1 MNDRSVLSEAS
12 APEAEEGDSY
22 GADEIEVLEGLE
34 PIRKR
39 PGMYIGD
46 TGTAG
51 LHQLVWEVVDNAVDE
66 STMGYCDRID
76 VTLHSDGSCEVSDN
90 GRGIPTDM
98 LEEHG
103 KPAVEVVFTTLH
115 AGGKFN
121 NGTGYRFSGGLHGIG
136 ISAVNALSRRVDVEI
151 HRDSREFKIAFAD
164 GGEVAEPLRNGAR
177 SQAAQ
182 SQAAQSQ
189 AAQSQAAQSQAA
201 GPHAQNSDTQALASP
216 NSHFIQPSAAHIS
229 QTRTTGTTVRFF
241 PDATIFEDITFRAQT
256 IRERLRTMS
265 FLNKGLLIR
274 FRDLRSHRRED
285 ARAEAPRAEVAKE
298 SSESGLEAN
307 TQEASSPAASPAGTS
322 NGEWVEYYTEDGI
335 VDFVRHLN
343 KAKEPL
349 FPEVGTFAEQTE
361 ERELE
366 IAFQWNSGFNADGI
380 HSYANGINTTSG
392 GTHEDGFRR
401 SLTNVIN
408 RYARKFN
415 KIKTDE
421 KNLSGED
428 IHEGLTAIVSVKLGE
443 PQFEGQTKRKLG
455 NGEITQFVREAT
467 NKYFTRWLEENPGP
481 ANQILEKALLARK
494 ARREA
499 EEARRAVRRKSA
511 LVRSGLPGKLSDCSS
526 RFPEESELY
535 VVEGD
540 SAGGS
545 ARKARDPKTMAILAI
560 RGKILNVERATA
572 LRMIRN
578 EEIQSLINAIGANF
592 GEEFEIDKIRYHKII
607 LLCDADVDGSHI
619 SILLLT
625 FFFRQMRELVENGHV
640 YIAQPPLYS
649 TMVGKEKRYLKDDA
663 DKDAFLR
670 DRPNHKSEFQ
680 RLKGLGEMDADELW
694 DTTMDPDTRT
704 LLQITVEEATIADE
718 ILAQLMGDVV
728 EDRKRFIQENASDVR
743 FLDI

>member
-90 GRGIPTDM
+90 GRGIPTDL

-136 ISAVNALSRRVDVEI
+136 ISAVNALSQRVDVEI

-164 GGEVAEPLRNGAR
+164 GGEVAEPLRAEPLHGDAR
-177 SQAAQ
+177 SPEAQ
-182 SQAAQSQ
+182 SQLADQ
-189 AAQSQAAQSQAA
+189 
-201 GPHAQNSDTQALASP
+201 HAQNG
-216 NSHFIQPSAAHIS
+216 AAHIS
-229 QTRTTGTTVRFF
+229 QTRATGTTVRFF
-241 PDATIFEDITFRAQT
+241 PDATIFDDITFRAQT

-285 ARAEAPRAEVAKE
+285 ARAEAPRAEVVKE
-298 SSESGLEAN
+298 SNDSGLEAN
-307 TQEASSPAASPAGTS
+307 TQEASSPAAGPAGTS

-380 HSYANGINTTSG
+380 HSYANGINTTAG

-408 RYARKFN
+408 RYARQFN

>member
-1 MNDRSVLSEAS
+1 
-12 APEAEEGDSY
+12 
-22 GADEIEVLEGLE
+22 
-34 PIRKR
+34 
-39 PGMYIGD
+39 
-46 TGTAG
+46 
-51 LHQLVWEVVDNAVDE
+51 
-66 STMGYCDRID
+66 
-76 VTLHSDGSCEVSDN
+76 
-90 GRGIPTDM
+90 
-98 LEEHG
+98 
-103 KPAVEVVFTTLH
+103 
-115 AGGKFN
+115 
-121 NGTGYRFSGGLHGIG
+121 
-136 ISAVNALSRRVDVEI
+136 
-151 HRDSREFKIAFAD
+151 
-164 GGEVAEPLRNGAR
+164 
-177 SQAAQ
+177 
-182 SQAAQSQ
+182 
-189 AAQSQAAQSQAA
+189 
-201 GPHAQNSDTQALASP
+201 
-216 NSHFIQPSAAHIS
+216 
-229 QTRTTGTTVRFF
+229 
-241 PDATIFEDITFRAQT
+241 
-256 IRERLRTMS
+256 MS

-285 ARAEAPRAEVAKE
+285 ARAG
-298 SSESGLEAN
+298 SDSGQEAN
-307 TQEASSPAASPAGTS
+307 AQESSSPAASPVASPAGTS

-349 FPEVGTFAEQTE
+349 FPEVGTFAEQTQ

-380 HSYANGINTTSG
+380 HSYANGINTTAG

-670 DRPNHKSEFQ
+670 DRPNHKNEFQ

>member
-1 MNDRSVLSEAS
+1 MSDRTVLSATS
-12 APEAEEGDSY
+12 APEAEVLTGDSY

-136 ISAVNALSRRVDVEI
+136 ISAVNALSQRVDVAI
-151 HRDSREFKIAFAD
+151 HRDEKEFKIAFAD
-164 GGEVAEPLRNGAR
+164 GGEVAEPLRSEPHDAR
-177 SQAAQ
+177 SQAARSQEAQSPAAQ
-182 SQAAQSQ
+182 SQAAD
-189 AAQSQAAQSQAA
+189 
-201 GPHAQNSDTQALASP
+201 PLAQNG
-216 NSHFIQPSAAHIS
+216 AAHIS
-229 QTRTTGTTVRFF
+229 QTRATGTTVKFF

-274 FRDLRSHRRED
+274 FRDLRSDRRED
-285 ARAEAPRAEVAKE
+285 
-298 SSESGLEAN
+298 
-307 TQEASSPAASPAGTS
+307 
-322 NGEWVEYYTEDGI
+322 GEWVEYYTEDGI

-349 FPEVGTFAEQTE
+349 FPEVGTFAEQTQ

-380 HSYANGINTTSG
+380 HSYANGINTTAG

-408 RYARKFN
+408 RYARQFN

>member
-1 MNDRSVLSEAS
+1 MSDKSVISA
-12 APEAEEGDSY
+12 APEAAQNNSY

-46 TGTAG
+46 TATAG

-76 VTLHSDGSCEVSDN
+76 VTLHSDGSCEVADN
-90 GRGIPTDM
+90 GRGIPTDT
-98 LEEHG
+98 LDG
-103 KPAVEVVFTTLH
+103 YDRPAVEVVFTELH
-115 AGGKFN
+115 AGGKF
-121 NGTGYRFSGGLHGIG
+121 GTGYRFSGGLHGIG

-151 HRDSREFKIAFAD
+151 HRDSKVFRIAFAD
-164 GGEVAEPLRNGAR
+164 GGEVAVPLYDEDRSNG
-177 SQAAQ
+177 QVMP
-182 SQAAQSQ
+182 
-189 AAQSQAAQSQAA
+189 
-201 GPHAQNSDTQALASP
+201 GNDLT
-216 NSHFIQPSAAHIS
+216 
-229 QTRTTGTTVRFF
+229 QTRESGTTVRFF
-241 PDATIFEDITFRAQT
+241 PDPAIFEDITFRAQT

-274 FRDLRSHRRED
+274 FRDLRSHHQ
-285 ARAEAPRAEVAKE
+285 E
-298 SSESGLEAN
+298 SRSNDDSSTSSSASSS
-307 TQEASSPAASPAGTS
+307 ASSPTS
-322 NGEWVEYYTEDGI
+322 SSSNNAEWVEYYTENGI
-335 VDFVRHLN
+335 ADFVRHLN

-349 FPEVGTFAEQTE
+349 FPEVGTFSERGKD
-361 ERELE
+361 RELE

-392 GTHEDGFRR
+392 GTHENGFRK
-401 SLTNVIN
+401 SLARIVNH
-408 RYARKFN
+408 YAKKFN
-415 KIKTDE
+415 KIKDGE
-421 KNLSGED
+421 KSLSGED
-428 IHEGLTAIVSVKLGE
+428 IHEGLSAIVSVKLID

-455 NGEITQFVREAT
+455 NSEMEGFVREAT

-481 ANQILEKALLARK
+481 ANQILEKSLLARK
-494 ARREA
+494 ARSEA

-526 RFPEESELY
+526 RFPEECELY

-560 RGKILNVERATA
+560 RGKILNVERATT

-578 EEIQSLINAIGANF
+578 EEVQSLIKAIGANF
-592 GEEFEIDKIRYHKII
+592 GEEFDIDKIRYHKII

-625 FFFRQMRELVENGHV
+625 FFFRQMRQLVEDGHIYV
-640 YIAQPPLYS
+640 AQPPLYS
-649 TMVGKEKRYLKDDA
+649 TMVGKEKHYLKDDA
-663 DKDAFLR
+663 AKDAFLR

-680 RLKGLGEMDADELW
+680 RLKGLGEMDAEELW
-694 DTTMDPDTRT
+694 TTTMDPETRT

-728 EDRKRFIQENASDVR
+728 EDRKRFIQENAGDVR

>member
-1 MNDRSVLSEAS
+1 MILRFFAMAKPLENIVLAMNDKAALSEAS
-12 APEAEEGDSY
+12 APQALNSY

-90 GRGIPTDM
+90 GRGIPTDL

-121 NGTGYRFSGGLHGIG
+121 NGSGYRFSGGLHGIG
-136 ISAVNALSRRVDVEI
+136 ISAVNALSQRVDVEI
-151 HRDSREFKIAFAD
+151 HRDSKAFKIAFAD
-164 GGEVAEPLRNGAR
+164 GGEVAEPLCEETR
-177 SQAAQ
+177 SQLSVLQ
-182 SQAAQSQ
+182 NGTVQN
-189 AAQSQAAQSQAA
+189 
-201 GPHAQNSDTQALASP
+201 GTLQNSPIQSSP
-216 NSHFIQPSAAHIS
+216 AKAGDYQIADARFDIAR
-229 QTRTTGTTVRFF
+229 TRETGTTVRFF

-274 FRDLRSHRRED
+274 FRDLRSHRQ
-285 ARAEAPRAEVAKE
+285 E
-298 SSESGLEAN
+298 SDDN
-307 TQEASSPAASPAGTS
+307 
-322 NGEWVEYYTEDGI
+322 WVEYFTDNGI

-349 FPEVGTFAEQTE
+349 FPEVGTFAEQTQ

-380 HSYANGINTTSG
+380 HSYANGINTTAG

-401 SLTNVIN
+401 SLTNAVN

-415 KIKTDE
+415 KIKADE

-428 IHEGLTAIVSVKLGE
+428 IHEGLTAIVSVKLTE

-592 GEEFEIDKIRYHKII
+592 GEEFDIDKIRYHKII

-625 FFFRQMRELVENGHV
+625 FFFRQMRQLVEDGHV

-670 DRPNHKSEFQ
+670 DRPNHKNEFQ

>member
-1 MNDRSVLSEAS
+1 MNDRSALSETP
-12 APEAEEGDSY
+12 APEAEVLNSDSY

-121 NGTGYRFSGGLHGIG
+121 NGSGYRFSGGLHGIG
-136 ISAVNALSRRVDVEI
+136 ISAVNALSQRVDVEI
-151 HRDSREFKIAFAD
+151 HRDNKEFKMAFAD
-164 GGEVAEPLRNGAR
+164 GGEVAEPLRGEAR
-177 SQAAQ
+177 SQ
-182 SQAAQSQ
+182 
-189 AAQSQAAQSQAA
+189 
-201 GPHAQNSDTQALASP
+201 
-216 NSHFIQPSAAHIS
+216 
-229 QTRTTGTTVRFF
+229 TRETGTTVRFF

-285 ARAEAPRAEVAKE
+285 TRAELARAEDARADSAKE
-298 SSESGLEAN
+298 RGDSGQETSNLEAS
-307 TQEASSPAASPAGTS
+307 TATGPAGTS

-349 FPEVGTFAEQTE
+349 FPEVGTFAEQTQ

-380 HSYANGINTTSG
+380 HSYANGINTTAG

-428 IHEGLTAIVSVKLGE
+428 IHEGLTAIVSVKLVE

-663 DKDAFLR
+663 DKDAFLK
-670 DRPNHKSEFQ
+670 DRPNHKNEFQ

-694 DTTMDPDTRT
+694 DTTMDPETRT

>member
-182 SQAAQSQ
+182 SQE
-189 AAQSQAAQSQAA
+189 AQSQAA
-201 GPHAQNSDTQALASP
+201 GPHAQNSDNQAVASP

-285 ARAEAPRAEVAKE
+285 ARAEVARAEDARQ
-298 SSESGLEAN
+298 SNDSGLEAN
-307 TQEASSPAASPAGTS
+307 TQEANIPAASPAGTS

-380 HSYANGINTTSG
+380 HSYANGINTTAG

-408 RYARKFN
+408 RYARQFN

>member
-1 MNDRSVLSEAS
+1 
-12 APEAEEGDSY
+12 
-22 GADEIEVLEGLE
+22 
-34 PIRKR
+34 
-39 PGMYIGD
+39 
-46 TGTAG
+46 
-51 LHQLVWEVVDNAVDE
+51 
-66 STMGYCDRID
+66 
-76 VTLHSDGSCEVSDN
+76 
-90 GRGIPTDM
+90 M

-136 ISAVNALSRRVDVEI
+136 ISAVNALSQRVDVEI

-182 SQAAQSQ
+182 SQE
-189 AAQSQAAQSQAA
+189 AQSQAA
-201 GPHAQNSDTQALASP
+201 GSHAQNSDTQAVASP

-274 FRDLRSHRRED
+274 FRDLRSDRRED
-285 ARAEAPRAEVAKE
+285 
-298 SSESGLEAN
+298 
-307 TQEASSPAASPAGTS
+307 
-322 NGEWVEYYTEDGI
+322 GEWVEYYTEDGI

-349 FPEVGTFAEQTE
+349 FPEVGTFAEQTQ

-380 HSYANGINTTSG
+380 HSYANGINTTAG

-408 RYARKFN
+408 RYARQFN

>member
-1 MNDRSVLSEAS
+1 MLN
-12 APEAEEGDSY
+12 GDSY

-66 STMGYCDRID
+66 STMGYCDCID

-121 NGTGYRFSGGLHGIG
+121 NGSGYRFSGGLHGIG

-151 HRDSREFKIAFAD
+151 HRDSKEFKIAFAD
-164 GGEVAEPLRNGAR
+164 GGEVAEPLSDGAR

-182 SQAAQSQ
+182 SQAAD
-189 AAQSQAAQSQAA
+189 
-201 GPHAQNSDTQALASP
+201 PHAQNGDIQAFASQ
-216 NSHFIQPSAAHIS
+216 NSRTNQSSAAHIS
-229 QTRTTGTTVRFF
+229 QTRETGTTVRFF

-285 ARAEAPRAEVAKE
+285 TRAELARAEDARADNAKE
-298 SSESGLEAN
+298 RGDSSQETGGQEAGGPAAGNLEA
-307 TQEASSPAASPAGTS
+307 SPAAGPAGTS

-349 FPEVGTFAEQTE
+349 FPEVGTFAEQTQ

-380 HSYANGINTTSG
+380 HSYANGINTTAG

-428 IHEGLTAIVSVKLGE
+428 IHEGLTAIVSVKLVE

-663 DKDAFLR
+663 DKDAFLK
-670 DRPNHKSEFQ
+670 DRPNHKNEFQ

-694 DTTMDPDTRT
+694 DTTMDPETRT

>member
-1 MNDRSVLSEAS
+1 MNDRSALSEVS

-90 GRGIPTDM
+90 GRGIPTDL

-136 ISAVNALSRRVDVEI
+136 ISAVNALSQRVDVEI

-177 SQAAQ
+177 SQEAQ
-182 SQAAQSQ
+182 SQE
-189 AAQSQAAQSQAA
+189 AQSQAA
-201 GPHAQNSDTQALASP
+201 GPHAQNSDTQAVASP

-229 QTRTTGTTVRFF
+229 QTRATGTTVRFF
-241 PDATIFEDITFRAQT
+241 PDATIFDDITFRAQT

-285 ARAEAPRAEVAKE
+285 ARAEVARAEDARQ
-298 SSESGLEAN
+298 SSDSGLEAN
-307 TQEASSPAASPAGTS
+307 TQEASSPAAGPAGTS

-380 HSYANGINTTSG
+380 HSYANGINTTAG

-428 IHEGLTAIVSVKLGE
+428 IHEGLTAIVSVKLTE

>member
-1 MNDRSVLSEAS
+1 MNDRSALSETP
-12 APEAEEGDSY
+12 APEAEVLDSSSY

-121 NGTGYRFSGGLHGIG
+121 NGSGYRFSGGLHGIG
-136 ISAVNALSRRVDVEI
+136 ISAVNALSQRVDVEI

-164 GGEVAEPLRNGAR
+164 GGEVAEPLRSEAR
-177 SQAAQ
+177 S
-182 SQAAQSQ
+182 
-189 AAQSQAAQSQAA
+189 
-201 GPHAQNSDTQALASP
+201 L
-216 NSHFIQPSAAHIS
+216 
-229 QTRTTGTTVRFF
+229 TRETGTTVRFF

-285 ARAEAPRAEVAKE
+285 ARAELARAEDVRTSGD
-298 SSESGLEAN
+298 SS
-307 TQEASSPAASPAGTS
+307 QEAGGSKASLAAGPTSNS

-349 FPEVGTFAEQTE
+349 FPEVGTFAEQTQ

-380 HSYANGINTTSG
+380 HSYANGINTTAG

-428 IHEGLTAIVSVKLGE
+428 IHEGLTAIVSVKLVE

-663 DKDAFLR
+663 DKDAFLK
-670 DRPNHKSEFQ
+670 DRPNHKNEFQ

-694 DTTMDPDTRT
+694 DTTMDPETRT

>member
-1 MNDRSVLSEAS
+1 MNDRSALSEVS

-90 GRGIPTDM
+90 GRGIPTDL

-182 SQAAQSQ
+182 SQE
-189 AAQSQAAQSQAA
+189 AQSQAA
-201 GPHAQNSDTQALASP
+201 GPHAQNSDTQAVASP

-285 ARAEAPRAEVAKE
+285 
-298 SSESGLEAN
+298 
-307 TQEASSPAASPAGTS
+307 
-322 NGEWVEYYTEDGI
+322 GEWVEYYTEDGI

-380 HSYANGINTTSG
+380 HSYANGINTTAG

-625 FFFRQMRELVENGHV
+625 FFFRKMRELVENGHV

>member
-1 MNDRSVLSEAS
+1 MNDRSSLSEAS
-12 APEAEEGDSY
+12 APEAVALNGDSY

-90 GRGIPTDM
+90 GRGIPTDL

-136 ISAVNALSRRVDVEI
+136 ISAVNALSQRVDVEI
-151 HRDSREFKIAFAD
+151 HRDDKEFKIAFAD
-164 GGEVAEPLRNGAR
+164 GGEVAEPLRDGAR
-177 SQAAQ
+177 SQVDASQAAQ
-182 SQAAQSQ
+182 SQAAD
-189 AAQSQAAQSQAA
+189 
-201 GPHAQNSDTQALASP
+201 PHAQNGAV
-216 NSHFIQPSAAHIS
+216 NIS
-229 QTRTTGTTVRFF
+229 QTRETGTTVRFF

-285 ARAEAPRAEVAKE
+285 ARAD
-298 SSESGLEAN
+298 SDSGQEAN
-307 TQEASSPAASPAGTS
+307 TQEASISAPSSPAAGPAGTS

-349 FPEVGTFAEQTE
+349 FPEVGTFAEQTQ

-380 HSYANGINTTSG
+380 HSYANGINTTAG

-670 DRPNHKSEFQ
+670 DRPNHKNEFQ

>member
-1 MNDRSVLSEAS
+1 MSDRSALSEVSAS
-12 APEAEEGDSY
+12 EAGEGDSY

-76 VTLHSDGSCEVSDN
+76 VTLHRDGSCEVSDN

-177 SQAAQ
+177 SQAAH
-182 SQAAQSQ
+182 
-189 AAQSQAAQSQAA
+189 
-201 GPHAQNSDTQALASP
+201 PHAQNSDTQAVASP

-229 QTRTTGTTVRFF
+229 QTRATGTTVRFF
-241 PDATIFEDITFRAQT
+241 PDATIFDDITFRAQT

-285 ARAEAPRAEVAKE
+285 ARAEVARAEDARQ
-298 SSESGLEAN
+298 SSDSGLEAN
-307 TQEASSPAASPAGTS
+307 TQEANIPAASPAGTS

-349 FPEVGTFAEQTE
+349 FPEVGTFAEQTQ

-380 HSYANGINTTSG
+380 HSYANGINTTAG

-428 IHEGLTAIVSVKLGE
+428 IHEGLTAIVSVKLTE

>member
-1 MNDRSVLSEAS
+1 MNDKSALSEAS
-12 APEAEEGDSY
+12 APQVLNSY

-66 STMGYCDRID
+66 STMGYCDCID

-90 GRGIPTDM
+90 GRGIPTDL

-121 NGTGYRFSGGLHGIG
+121 NGSGYRFSGGLHGIG
-136 ISAVNALSRRVDVEI
+136 ISAVNALSQRVDVEI
-151 HRDSREFKIAFAD
+151 HRDSKAFKMAFAD
-164 GGEVAEPLRNGAR
+164 GGEVAEPLCEETRTQLSAL
-177 SQAAQ
+177 
-182 SQAAQSQ
+182 
-189 AAQSQAAQSQAA
+189 
-201 GPHAQNSDTQALASP
+201 QNSSLQNSPMQNSPAQAGDYQIDDTRFDIAK
-216 NSHFIQPSAAHIS
+216 
-229 QTRTTGTTVRFF
+229 TRETGTTVRFF

-274 FRDLRSHRRED
+274 FRDLRSHRQ
-285 ARAEAPRAEVAKE
+285 E
-298 SSESGLEAN
+298 SDDN
-307 TQEASSPAASPAGTS
+307 
-322 NGEWVEYYTEDGI
+322 WVEYFTEDGI

-349 FPEVGTFAEQTE
+349 FPEVGTFAEQTQ

-380 HSYANGINTTSG
+380 HSYANGINTTAG

-401 SLTNVIN
+401 SLTNAVN

-415 KIKTDE
+415 KIKADE

-428 IHEGLTAIVSVKLGE
+428 IHEGLTAIVSVKLTE

-455 NGEITQFVREAT
+455 NGDITQFVREAT

-545 ARKARDPKTMAILAI
+545 ARKARDPRTMAILAI

-592 GEEFEIDKIRYHKII
+592 SEEFDIGKIRYHKII

-625 FFFRQMRELVENGHV
+625 FFFRQMRQLVEDGHV

-663 DKDAFLR
+663 DKDAFLAN
-670 DRPNHKSEFQ
+670 RPNHKNEFQ

>member
-1 MNDRSVLSEAS
+1 MTEQS
-12 APEAEEGDSY
+12 AISEAEELSSDSY

-66 STMGYCDRID
+66 STMGYCDRIE

-98 LEEHG
+98 LEEYG

-151 HRDSREFKIAFAD
+151 HRDSKVSKIAFAD
-164 GGEVAEPLRNGAR
+164 GGELEVPLHDAPRSNGLGHESR
-177 SQAAQ
+177 E
-182 SQAAQSQ
+182 
-189 AAQSQAAQSQAA
+189 
-201 GPHAQNSDTQALASP
+201 
-216 NSHFIQPSAAHIS
+216 
-229 QTRTTGTTVRFF
+229 RETGTTVRFF
-241 PDATIFEDITFRAQT
+241 PDPTIFEDITFRAQT

-274 FRDLRSHRRED
+274 FRDLRSHRQD
-285 ARAEAPRAEVAKE
+285 
-298 SSESGLEAN
+298 SDGTSG
-307 TQEASSPAASPAGTS
+307 ASSAAGRQDESRAAHENRATHEN

-335 VDFVRHLN
+335 VDFVRHLI
-343 KAKEPL
+343 KAKDPL

-380 HSYANGINTTSG
+380 HSYANGINTTAG

-401 SLTNVIN
+401 SLATIVN

-415 KIKTDE
+415 KIKGDE

-428 IHEGLTAIVSVKLGE
+428 IHEGLTAIVSVKLVE

-455 NGEITQFVREAT
+455 NGEMAKFVREAT

-526 RFPEESELY
+526 RFPEECELY

-578 EEIQSLINAIGANF
+578 EEVQSLINAIGANF
-592 GEEFEIDKIRYHKII
+592 GEEFDIDKIRYHKII

-625 FFFRQMRELVENGHV
+625 FFFRQMRQLVEEGHI

-649 TMVGKEKRYLKDDA
+649 TMVGKEKHYLKDDA
-663 DKDAFLR
+663 AKDAFQL
-670 DRPNHKSEFQ
+670 DRPNHKNEFQ
-680 RLKGLGEMDADELW
+680 RLKGLGEMDAEELW
-694 DTTMDPDTRT
+694 TTTMDPETRT

>member
-1 MNDRSVLSEAS
+1 MNDRSAISETP
-12 APEAEEGDSY
+12 APEAEVLDSSSY

-121 NGTGYRFSGGLHGIG
+121 NGSGYRFSGGLHGIG
-136 ISAVNALSRRVDVEI
+136 ISAVNALSQRVDVEI

-164 GGEVAEPLRNGAR
+164 GGEVAEPLRGEAR
-177 SQAAQ
+177 SL
-182 SQAAQSQ
+182 
-189 AAQSQAAQSQAA
+189 
-201 GPHAQNSDTQALASP
+201 TQE
-216 NSHFIQPSAAHIS
+216 
-229 QTRTTGTTVRFF
+229 TGTTVRFF

-285 ARAEAPRAEVAKE
+285 ARAELARAEDVRTSGD
-298 SSESGLEAN
+298 SS
-307 TQEASSPAASPAGTS
+307 QEADGSKASLAAGPAS

-380 HSYANGINTTSG
+380 HSYANGINTTAG

-428 IHEGLTAIVSVKLGE
+428 IHEGLTAIVSVKLTE

-663 DKDAFLR
+663 DKDAFLK

>member
-1 MNDRSVLSEAS
+1 MNDRSALSETP
-12 APEAEEGDSY
+12 APEAEVLNSDSY

-121 NGTGYRFSGGLHGIG
+121 NGSGYRFSGGLHGIG
-136 ISAVNALSRRVDVEI
+136 ISAVNALSQRVDVEI
-151 HRDSREFKIAFAD
+151 HRDNKEFKMAFAD
-164 GGEVAEPLRNGAR
+164 GGEVAEPLRGEAR
-177 SQAAQ
+177 S
-182 SQAAQSQ
+182 
-189 AAQSQAAQSQAA
+189 
-201 GPHAQNSDTQALASP
+201 L
-216 NSHFIQPSAAHIS
+216 
-229 QTRTTGTTVRFF
+229 TRETGTTVRFF

-285 ARAEAPRAEVAKE
+285 ARAEDIRAVDSREGGD
-298 SSESGLEAN
+298 SS
-307 TQEASSPAASPAGTS
+307 QEADGSKASLAADSAASPAAGPAGTS

-349 FPEVGTFAEQTE
+349 FPEVGTFAEQTQ

-380 HSYANGINTTSG
+380 HSYANGINTTAG

-428 IHEGLTAIVSVKLGE
+428 IHEGLTAIVSVKLVE

-663 DKDAFLR
+663 DKDAFLK

-694 DTTMDPDTRT
+694 DTTMDPETRT

>member
-1 MNDRSVLSEAS
+1 MNDRSALSEVS

-66 STMGYCDRID
+66 STMGHCDRID

-121 NGTGYRFSGGLHGIG
+121 NGSGYRFSGGLHGIG
-136 ISAVNALSRRVDVEI
+136 ISAVNALSQRVDVEI

-182 SQAAQSQ
+182 SQE
-189 AAQSQAAQSQAA
+189 AQSQAA
-201 GPHAQNSDTQALASP
+201 GPHAQNSDTQAVASP

-229 QTRTTGTTVRFF
+229 QTRATGTTVRFF

-274 FRDLRSHRRED
+274 FRDLRSDRRED
-285 ARAEAPRAEVAKE
+285 
-298 SSESGLEAN
+298 
-307 TQEASSPAASPAGTS
+307 
-322 NGEWVEYYTEDGI
+322 GEWVEYYTEDGI

-380 HSYANGINTTSG
+380 HSYANGINTTAG

-428 IHEGLTAIVSVKLGE
+428 IHEGLTAIVSVKLTE

>member
-1 MNDRSVLSEAS
+1 MNDRSALSEVS

-90 GRGIPTDM
+90 GRGIPTDL

-136 ISAVNALSRRVDVEI
+136 ISAVNALSQRVDVEI

-177 SQAAQ
+177 SQEAQ
-182 SQAAQSQ
+182 SQE
-189 AAQSQAAQSQAA
+189 AQSQAA
-201 GPHAQNSDTQALASP
+201 GPHAQNSDTQAVASP

-229 QTRTTGTTVRFF
+229 QTRATGTTVRFF
-241 PDATIFEDITFRAQT
+241 PDATIFDDITFRAQT

-285 ARAEAPRAEVAKE
+285 
-298 SSESGLEAN
+298 
-307 TQEASSPAASPAGTS
+307 
-322 NGEWVEYYTEDGI
+322 GEWVEYYTEDGI

-380 HSYANGINTTSG
+380 HSYANGINTTAG

-428 IHEGLTAIVSVKLGE
+428 IHEGLTAIVSVKLTE

>member
-1 MNDRSVLSEAS
+1 MNDRSALSETP
-12 APEAEEGDSY
+12 APEAEVLDSSSY

-121 NGTGYRFSGGLHGIG
+121 NGSGYRFSGGLHGIG
-136 ISAVNALSRRVDVEI
+136 ISAVNALSQRVDVEI

-164 GGEVAEPLRNGAR
+164 GGEVAEPLRGEAR
-177 SQAAQ
+177 SL
-182 SQAAQSQ
+182 
-189 AAQSQAAQSQAA
+189 
-201 GPHAQNSDTQALASP
+201 TQE
-216 NSHFIQPSAAHIS
+216 
-229 QTRTTGTTVRFF
+229 TGTTVRFF

-274 FRDLRSHRRED
+274 FRDLRSHRHESGQ
-285 ARAEAPRAEVAKE
+285 EE
-298 SSESGLEAN
+298 SSSE
-307 TQEASSPAASPAGTS
+307 TSPAAGPAS

-380 HSYANGINTTSG
+380 HSYANGINTTAG

-428 IHEGLTAIVSVKLGE
+428 IHEGLTAIVSVKLVE

-663 DKDAFLR
+663 DKDAFLK

-694 DTTMDPDTRT
+694 DTTMDPETRT

>member
-1 MNDRSVLSEAS
+1 MFTSN
-12 APEAEEGDSY
+12 SY

-76 VTLHSDGSCEVSDN
+76 VTLHGDGSCEVSDN
-90 GRGIPTDM
+90 GRGIPTDL
-98 LEEHG
+98 LEEHE

-121 NGTGYRFSGGLHGIG
+121 NGSGYRFSGGLHGIG
-136 ISAVNALSRRVDVEI
+136 ISAVNALSQRVDVEI
-151 HRDSREFKIAFAD
+151 HRDNKAFKIAFAD
-164 GGEVAEPLRNGAR
+164 GGEVAEPLRDETR
-177 SQAAQ
+177 SQLAY
-182 SQAAQSQ
+182 
-189 AAQSQAAQSQAA
+189 
-201 GPHAQNSDTQALASP
+201 SDLA
-216 NSHFIQPSAAHIS
+216 
-229 QTRTTGTTVRFF
+229 QTRETGTTVRFF

-274 FRDLRSHRRED
+274 FRDLRSHRQEGD
-285 ARAEAPRAEVAKE
+285 DYK
-298 SSESGLEAN
+298 SS
-307 TQEASSPAASPAGTS
+307 QQS

-335 VDFVRHLN
+335 LDFVRHLN

-380 HSYANGINTTSG
+380 HSYANGINTTAG

-408 RYARKFN
+408 RYARQFN
-415 KIKTDE
+415 KIKADE

-428 IHEGLTAIVSVKLGE
+428 IHEGLTAIVSVKLVE

-560 RGKILNVERATA
+560 RGKILNVERATV

-592 GEEFEIDKIRYHKII
+592 GEEFDIDKIRYHKII

-670 DRPNHKSEFQ
+670 DRPNHKNEFQ

-694 DTTMDPDTRT
+694 DTTMDPNTRT

>member
-1 MNDRSVLSEAS
+1 MNDKSALSEAP
-12 APEAEEGDSY
+12 APGTQVLSSNSY

-90 GRGIPTDM
+90 GRGIPTDL
-98 LEEHG
+98 LEEHE

-121 NGTGYRFSGGLHGIG
+121 NGSGYRFSGGLHGIG
-136 ISAVNALSRRVDVEI
+136 ISAVNALSQRVDVEI
-151 HRDSREFKIAFAD
+151 HRDDKAFKIAFAD
-164 GGEVAEPLRNGAR
+164 GGEVAEPLRGEAR
-177 SQAAQ
+177 SQLAALQ
-182 SQAAQSQ
+182 N
-189 AAQSQAAQSQAA
+189 
-201 GPHAQNSDTQALASP
+201 GTLQNSPVQ
-216 NSHFIQPSAAHIS
+216 IS
-229 QTRTTGTTVRFF
+229 TPPTGDHPTADAYSDIAQTRETGTTVRFF

-274 FRDLRSHRRED
+274 FRDLRSHRQEGDDHSSRM
-285 ARAEAPRAEVAKE
+285 AGRQVGSQAGSQASIKTSAET
-298 SSESGLEAN
+298 SG
-307 TQEASSPAASPAGTS
+307 EASRES
-322 NGEWVEYYTEDGI
+322 NADWVEYYTEDGI

-349 FPEVGTFAEQTE
+349 FPEVGTFSEQTE

-380 HSYANGINTTSG
+380 HSYANGINTTAG

-401 SLTNVIN
+401 SLTNVVN

-415 KIKTDE
+415 KIKADE

-467 NKYFTRWLEENPGP
+467 NKYFARWLEENPGP

-663 DKDAFLR
+663 DKDDFLR
-670 DRPNHKSEFQ
+670 DRPNHKNEFQ

-694 DTTMDPDTRT
+694 DTTMDPSTRT

>member
-1 MNDRSVLSEAS
+1 MLTSN
-12 APEAEEGDSY
+12 SY

-90 GRGIPTDM
+90 GRGIPTDL
-98 LEEHG
+98 LEEHE

-121 NGTGYRFSGGLHGIG
+121 NGSGYRFSGGLHGIG
-136 ISAVNALSRRVDVEI
+136 ISAVNALSQRVDVEI
-151 HRDSREFKIAFAD
+151 HRDNKAFKIAFAD
-164 GGEVAEPLRNGAR
+164 GGEVAEPLRDETR
-177 SQAAQ
+177 SQLAY
-182 SQAAQSQ
+182 
-189 AAQSQAAQSQAA
+189 
-201 GPHAQNSDTQALASP
+201 SDLA
-216 NSHFIQPSAAHIS
+216 
-229 QTRTTGTTVRFF
+229 QTRETGTTVRFF

-274 FRDLRSHRRED
+274 FRDLRSHRQ
-285 ARAEAPRAEVAKE
+285 E
-298 SSESGLEAN
+298 SDDYK
-307 TQEASSPAASPAGTS
+307 SSQQS

-380 HSYANGINTTSG
+380 HSYANGINTTAG

-408 RYARKFN
+408 RYARQFN
-415 KIKTDE
+415 KIKADE

-428 IHEGLTAIVSVKLGE
+428 IHEGLTAIVSVKLVE

-560 RGKILNVERATA
+560 RGKILNVERATV

-592 GEEFEIDKIRYHKII
+592 GEEFDIDKIRYHKII

-625 FFFRQMRELVENGHV
+625 FFFRQMRQLVENGHV

-670 DRPNHKSEFQ
+670 DRPNHKNEFQ

-694 DTTMDPDTRT
+694 DTTMDPNTRT

>member
-1 MNDRSVLSEAS
+1 MADKSSISS
-12 APEAEEGDSY
+12 APEATELNGNSY

-66 STMGYCDRID
+66 STMGHCDCIE

-136 ISAVNALSRRVDVEI
+136 ISAVNALSKRVDVEI
-151 HRDSREFKIAFAD
+151 IRDNKVFRIAFAD
-164 GGEVAEPLRNGAR
+164 GGELDVPLHEAPLSEAGTFAR
-177 SQAAQ
+177 A
-182 SQAAQSQ
+182 
-189 AAQSQAAQSQAA
+189 
-201 GPHAQNSDTQALASP
+201 NE
-216 NSHFIQPSAAHIS
+216 
-229 QTRTTGTTVRFF
+229 TGTTVRFF
-241 PDATIFEDITFRAQT
+241 PDPTIFEDTTFRAQT

-274 FRDLRSHRRED
+274 FRDLRSHRHESDLESDLESGDRTNRD
-285 ARAEAPRAEVAKE
+285 AI
-298 SSESGLEAN
+298 SES
-307 TQEASSPAASPAGTS
+307 
-322 NGEWVEYYTEDGI
+322 EWVEYHTENGI

-343 KAKEPL
+343 KAKDPL
-349 FPEVGTFAEQTE
+349 FPEVGTFAEQAE

-380 HSYANGINTTSG
+380 HSYANGINTTAG

-401 SLTNVIN
+401 SLAAIVN

-415 KIKTDE
+415 KIKGDE

-428 IHEGLTAIVSVKLGE
+428 IQEGLTAIVSVKLIE

-455 NGEITQFVREAT
+455 NGEMAKFVREAT

-481 ANQILEKALLARK
+481 ANQILEKSMLARK

-578 EEIQSLINAIGANF
+578 EEIQSLISAIGANF
-592 GEEFEIDKIRYHKII
+592 GEEFDIDKIRYHKII

-625 FFFRQMRELVENGHV
+625 FFFRQMRQLVEDGHI

-649 TMVGKEKRYLKDDA
+649 TMVGKEKLYLKDDTA
-663 DKDAFLR
+663 KDSFLL
-670 DRPNHKSEFQ
+670 DRPKHKNEFQ

-694 DTTMDPDTRT
+694 DTTMEPETRT

-718 ILAQLMGDVV
+718 ILSQLMGDVV
-728 EDRKRFIQENASDVR
+728 EDRKRFIQENAGDVR

>member
-1 MNDRSVLSEAS
+1 MNDRSALSEVS

-90 GRGIPTDM
+90 GRGIPTDL

-136 ISAVNALSRRVDVEI
+136 ISAVNALSQRVDVEI

-177 SQAAQ
+177 SQEAQ
-182 SQAAQSQ
+182 SQE
-189 AAQSQAAQSQAA
+189 AQSQAA
-201 GPHAQNSDTQALASP
+201 GPHAQNSDTQAVASP

-229 QTRTTGTTVRFF
+229 QTRATGTTVRFF
-241 PDATIFEDITFRAQT
+241 PDATIFDDITFRAQT

-285 ARAEAPRAEVAKE
+285 
-298 SSESGLEAN
+298 
-307 TQEASSPAASPAGTS
+307 
-322 NGEWVEYYTEDGI
+322 GEWVEYYTEDGI

-380 HSYANGINTTSG
+380 HSYANGINTTAG

-428 IHEGLTAIVSVKLGE
+428 IHEGLTAIVSVKLTE

-511 LVRSGLPGKLSDCSS
+511 LVRRRAARQALGLLVSLPRRIRAVCGGRRLRRRIGPQSPRPQNHGHS
-526 RFPEESELY
+526 RHQRENPECGARHCLAH
-535 VVEGD
+535 D
-540 SAGGS
+540 SQ
-545 ARKARDPKTMAILAI
+545 RRDTVAHQ
-560 RGKILNVERATA
+560 RHRRQ
-572 LRMIRN
+572 LRRRI
-578 EEIQSLINAIGANF
+578 
-592 GEEFEIDKIRYHKII
+592 
-607 LLCDADVDGSHI
+607 
-619 SILLLT
+619 
-625 FFFRQMRELVENGHV
+625 
-640 YIAQPPLYS
+640 
-649 TMVGKEKRYLKDDA
+649 
-663 DKDAFLR
+663 
-670 DRPNHKSEFQ
+670 
-680 RLKGLGEMDADELW
+680 
-694 DTTMDPDTRT
+694 
-704 LLQITVEEATIADE
+704 
-718 ILAQLMGDVV
+718 
-728 EDRKRFIQENASDVR
+728 
-743 FLDI
+743 

>member
-1 MNDRSVLSEAS
+1 MNDRSSLSEAS
-12 APEAEEGDSY
+12 APEAVALNGDSY

-90 GRGIPTDM
+90 GRGIPTDL

-136 ISAVNALSRRVDVEI
+136 ISAVNALSQRVDVEI
-151 HRDSREFKIAFAD
+151 HRDDKEFKIAFAD
-164 GGEVAEPLRNGAR
+164 GGEVAEPLRDGAR
-177 SQAAQ
+177 SQVDASQAAQ
-182 SQAAQSQ
+182 SQAAD
-189 AAQSQAAQSQAA
+189 
-201 GPHAQNSDTQALASP
+201 PHAQNGAV
-216 NSHFIQPSAAHIS
+216 NIS
-229 QTRTTGTTVRFF
+229 QTRATGTTVRFF

-285 ARAEAPRAEVAKE
+285 ARAD
-298 SSESGLEAN
+298 SGSGQEAN
-307 TQEASSPAASPAGTS
+307 TQEASISAPSPVASPAAGPAGTS

-349 FPEVGTFAEQTE
+349 FPEVGTFAEQTQ

-380 HSYANGINTTSG
+380 HSYANGINTTAG

-670 DRPNHKSEFQ
+670 DRPNHKNEFQ

>member
-1 MNDRSVLSEAS
+1 MKSKPRHIHLLWDLSHSSLIQSLCARIGFLT
-12 APEAEEGDSY
+12 APNAGNPAGSSSMPETADPGVY
-22 GADEIEVLEGLE
+22 GAGEIEVLEGLE

-51 LHQLVWEVVDNAVDE
+51 LHHLVWEVVDNAVDE
-66 STMGYCDRID
+66 YTMGYCDRID
-76 VTLHSDGSCEVSDN
+76 VTLHRNGSCEVSDN
-90 GRGIPTDM
+90 GRGIPTGM
-98 LEEHG
+98 FEEHG

-115 AGGKFN
+115 AGGKFSSDS
-121 NGTGYRFSGGLHGIG
+121 GYRFSGGLHGIG
-136 ISAVNALSRRVDVEI
+136 ISAVNALSRQVDVLI
-151 HRDSREFKIAFAD
+151 HRDSKEFRIGFAD
-164 GGEVAEPLRNGAR
+164 GGEVSEPLTEEPRLYPDGALVGDNDSDVSATRN
-177 SQAAQ
+177 
-182 SQAAQSQ
+182 
-189 AAQSQAAQSQAA
+189 
-201 GPHAQNSDTQALASP
+201 
-216 NSHFIQPSAAHIS
+216 
-229 QTRTTGTTVRFF
+229 TGTTVKFF
-241 PDATIFEDITFRAQT
+241 PDDAIFEDVAFRAQT
-256 IRERLRTMS
+256 VRERLRTMS
-265 FLNKGLLIR
+265 FLNKGLTIR
-274 FRDLRSHRRED
+274 LRDMRSRDDDSTGGGWE
-285 ARAEAPRAEVAKE
+285 
-298 SSESGLEAN
+298 
-307 TQEASSPAASPAGTS
+307 
-322 NGEWVEYYTEDGI
+322 EYHTEHGI
-335 VDFVRHLN
+335 ADFVRHLN
-343 KAKEPL
+343 KAKDPL
-349 FPEVGTFAEQTE
+349 FEEVGTFG
-361 ERELE
+361 ERAKEHELE

-380 HSYANGINTTSG
+380 HSYANGINTTAG

-421 KNLSGED
+421 KSLSGED
-428 IHEGLTAIVSVKLGE
+428 VQEGLTAIVSVKVAE

-467 NKYFTRWLEENPGP
+467 NKNLTRWLEENPGP

-545 ARKARDPKTMAILAI
+545 ARKARDPRTMAILAI

-592 GEEFEIDKIRYHKII
+592 GEEFDINKIRYHKII

-649 TMVGKEKRYLKDDA
+649 TMVGKEKRYLKDDTH
-663 DKDAFLR
+663 KDAFLKG
-670 DRPNHKSEFQ
+670 RPNHKSEFQ

-694 DTTMDPDTRT
+694 DTTMDPAVRT
-704 LLQITVEEATIADE
+704 LLQITVKEATIADE
-718 ILAQLMGDVV
+718 ILSQLMGDVV
-728 EDRKRFIQENASDVR
+728 EDRKRFIQENAGDVR

>member
-1 MNDRSVLSEAS
+1 MNDRSALSETP
-12 APEAEEGDSY
+12 APEAEVLDSSSY

-66 STMGYCDRID
+66 STMGYCDCID

-121 NGTGYRFSGGLHGIG
+121 NGSGYRFSGGLHGIG
-136 ISAVNALSRRVDVEI
+136 ISAVNALSQRVDVEI

-164 GGEVAEPLRNGAR
+164 GGEVAEPLRGEAR
-177 SQAAQ
+177 SL
-182 SQAAQSQ
+182 
-189 AAQSQAAQSQAA
+189 
-201 GPHAQNSDTQALASP
+201 TQE
-216 NSHFIQPSAAHIS
+216 
-229 QTRTTGTTVRFF
+229 TGTTVRFF

-274 FRDLRSHRRED
+274 FRDLRSHRRGD
-285 ARAEAPRAEVAKE
+285 ARAEVAKAE
-298 SSESGLEAN
+298 GARADN
-307 TQEASSPAASPAGTS
+307 TKERGDSDQETGSPAASNLETSPAAGPAGNS

-380 HSYANGINTTSG
+380 HSYANGINTTAG

-428 IHEGLTAIVSVKLGE
+428 IHEGLTAIVSVKLVE

-663 DKDAFLR
+663 DKDAFLK

-694 DTTMDPDTRT
+694 DTTMDPETRT